1 MINADETGVVLSP
14 VVFGL
19 LAATHVNVAGTDDV
33 NAMFNATPL
42 QIVSADEFVITGA
55 GFTTTD
61 IVCGNM
67 LPQLPVVAVG
77 VTVYITV

>member
-1 MINADETGVVLSP
+1 MVLSP

-19 LAATHVNVAGTDDV
+19 LAATHVNVAGTVDV

-42 QIVSADEFVITGA
+42 QIVSADELVITGA
-55 GFTTTD
+55 GLTVTV
-61 IVCGNM
+61 IVCGNI

-77 VTVYITV
+77 VTV